1 MAEPCGDASVPSE
14 PPLPLPAHVAALL
27 EAGVASRGQGYR
39 GRFAPSPTGALHRG
53 NLRTALVGWLEAR
66 LRGGGMA
73 PAHR

>member
-1 MAEPCGDASVPSE
+1 MEDSWGDSAESRAA
-14 PPLPLPAHVAALL
+14 LLHLPAHVTTLL
-27 EAGVASRGQGYR
+27 EAGVESRARGYR